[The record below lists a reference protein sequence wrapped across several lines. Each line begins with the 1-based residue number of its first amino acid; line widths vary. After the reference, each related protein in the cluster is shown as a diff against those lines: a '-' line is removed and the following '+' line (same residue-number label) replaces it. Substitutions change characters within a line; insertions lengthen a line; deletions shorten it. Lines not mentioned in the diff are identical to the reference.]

1 MSELKL
7 EDIISREALEG
18 PLILASNLEKAEKV
32 LMRIRNSSEKVVAD
46 SETTTSMKKL
56 TDSVSK
62 LVTENKELEKVE
74 KQLATAQA
82 KNSDEYAKIKR
93 KVDEVNQAVKSK
105 VALGEKDSLAIN
117 KTNSSLKE
125 LQAAL
130 TKNRQAY
137 ASLRSEQERNSKE
150 GQNLLKVIQQQD
162 SEFKELSATIG
173 QHQPKVGDYEGAIT
187 GLKQE
192 LKAARD
198 EMVGIAK
205 TLGTE
210 SPEFIAAAKK
220 AGALKD
226 QINDIND
233 SVKNTEASGLEN
245 IANSFGDIGTK
256 LKAGDFGGAANS
268 ARQFADALKGM
279 SFKELKDQ
287 LGGFVS
293 ALGTMGKAI
302 LTNPIFIIAGVVAAA
317 VAAFQYFNSVA
328 EEMTKTMIERSKK
341 EMNALTE
348 RYDHEIKLMSIAGKN
363 TFEIEKQKQKAI
375 IDNADLA
382 IKKAQQAW
390 EVDLKLSLLTRTLIY
405 KKSSDQKRLTD
416 EEKAQ
421 IAELQKIKEDANRQ
435 LEIINAEEVAF
446 TKQTQEDI
454 FKAKKDGILKLNEFR
469 LQRQID
475 QAKEEISNDKLTFDQ
490 RADAALRLLTL
501 EDEAAKMKRDNDLK
515 QEGLTNEGRILI
527 REKYF
532 SESLE
537 AEKNYAKNISALGEQ
552 VDNQTRERLKAE
564 FEARMRAK
572 QAELDAGIKAIQD
585 EVIMGKKLRSE
596 GDKEIAALRKQF
608 ADDLVQEQINALQKL
623 LQYEEFNSEERAEI
637 EKRLAELKV
646 ELSNA
651 VYDQVSDNNKLA
663 VKSEEEK
670 LQEIINLYT
679 NFSSSIAGIFDGVT
693 QRRIQNIDS
702 EIEKLNEETETKI
715 RNAGDNDAA
724 VAAIEANAEVR
735 REQLEKRKTEA
746 MRKQAI
752 LEKSLS
758 LVRLAI
764 QTAIDIAKIKSALA
778 AANTAALVYGP
789 LLSPPIIAA
798 NSAAAATQ
806 IALAYLGSSLAAA
819 AIAAQPIPQFAVG
832 TDNAPE
838 GLAIVG
844 EKGPELKISPSGQ
857 TTLTPGKP
865 TLDYLEA
872 GTKIIP
878 HDETM
883 RMLAL
888 SAFGNQAL
896 IHREQ
901 LEKIN
906 LAHAIDASSD
916 KIVKGLSKAI
926 KANKPGNLVKQ
937 GRLIYEQ
944 LKKENGNTQF
954 IRRSNLGY

>member
-150 GQNLLKVIQQQD
+150 GQNLLKIIQEQD
-162 SEFKELSATIG
+162 RDFKDLSATLG
-173 QHQPKVGDYEGAIT
+173 QHQTNVGNYEGAIT

-421 IAELQKIKEDANRQ
+421 IEELQKIKEDANRQ

-475 QAKEEISNDKLTFDQ
+475 NAKEEISNDKLTFDQ

-537 AEKNYAKNISALGEQ
+537 AEKNYAKNIQAIADQRTAQEMKNAEDEFKLKEFYAQQELDNAPAEKKIEKELALLELRFQRALELTKMGTDEEQLLIEQQQAAINEIYKKYAKKKEEITQSTAKTEEQIRIESIDKQIEDLKKLMAIYDTWGNQTLALFSALS
-552 VDNQTRERLKAE
+552 ER
-564 FEARMRAK
+564 RIS
-572 QAELDAGIKAIQD
+572 DID
-585 EVIMGKKLRSE
+585 
-596 GDKEIAALRKQF
+596 
-608 ADDLVQEQINALQKL
+608 
-623 LQYEEFNSEERAEI
+623 AEI
-637 EKRLAELKV
+637 EKL
-646 ELSNA
+646 
-651 VYDQVSDNNKLA
+651 D
-663 VKSEEEK
+663 EK
-670 LQEIINLYT
+670 TEDEI
-679 NFSSSIAGIFDGVT
+679 
-693 QRRIQNIDS
+693 R
-702 EIEKLNEETETKI
+702 K
-715 RNAGDNDAA
+715 AGDNDAA
-724 VAAIEANAEVR
+724 IAAIEANAEAR
-735 REQLEKRKTEA
+735 REQLELKK
-746 MRKQAI
+746 KQAQR
-752 LEKSLS
+752 KAA
-758 LVRLAI
+758 VA
-764 QTAIDIAKIKSALA
+764 QKASALFE
-778 AANTAALVYGP
+778 AALLNGINI
-789 LLSPPIIAA
+789 LNAARSAAPPFNIPAIIQATALGVLQIATIAA
-798 NSAAAATQ
+798 K
-806 IALAYLGSSLAAA
+806 
-819 AIAAQPIPQFAVG
+819 PIPQFEKG
-832 TDNAPE
+832 TNFSPE

-844 EKGPELKISPSGQ
+844 EKGPELKITPSGQ

-916 KIVKGLSKAI
+916 KIVKGLTKAI